1 MKVLIA
7 EDDPISRTV
16 LRKTLERWGHDVFA
30 APDGAQA
37 WAAFQNESFPVVI
50 SDWMMPGLDGLELV
64 RRIRHHGQNGY
75 VYTIL
80 LTARSQKEDVV
91 EGMEAGADDFVT
103 KPFDAGELHAR
114 LRAGER
120 ILSLEH
126 SLASRNRQLEA
137 ANDRM
142 QHDLEAAAQI
152 QKSLLPQRL
161 PAVAG
166 LDLAWAFRPCDEL
179 AGDILNILRLDE
191 NHLALYVLD
200 VSNHGVPAA
209 LLAVTLSRLLTPLMY
224 QSHLLKEPCGDNG
237 KGYRIVRPC
246 EVGRQLNRQ
255 FPMDPVSGQY
265 FTLLYGVLDLTTCE
279 FTYVQAGH
287 PGPVVLEGSSSR
299 AAVLEGSGL
308 PIGFAEETTYS
319 EWRQPLALNDRL
331 YLYSDGV
338 IEALSPA
345 GEQFG
350 EARFLEV
357 IESSAGAPLKESLA
371 MIEDRLEAWCG
382 SAGFKD
388 DVSLLALQIQATSS
402 NNRQTVGSPSM
413 ECRS

>member
-1 MKVLIA
+1 MRVLIA

-30 APDGAQA
+30 APDGEQA
-37 WAAFQNESFPVVI
+37 WAAFQDTTFPVVI

-80 LTARSQKEDVV
+80 LTARSQKEDIV

-126 SLASRNRQLEA
+126 TLASRNRQLEA

-142 QHDLEAAAQI
+142 QRDLEAAAQI
-152 QKSLLPQRL
+152 QKSLLPQSL
-161 PAVAG
+161 PEVSG

-191 NHLALYVLD
+191 THLAFYVLD

-209 LLAVTLSRLLTPLMY
+209 LLAVTLSRLLTPLMF
-224 QSHLLKEPCGDNG
+224 QSHLLKEPCVDDS
-237 KGYRIVRPC
+237 KGYRIVPPC

-255 FPMDPVSGQY
+255 FPMDPVNGQY
-265 FTLLYGVLDLTTCE
+265 FTLLYAVLDLATGE
-279 FTYVQAGH
+279 LRYVQAGH
-287 PGPVVLEGSSSR
+287 PSPVLLKGSIR
-299 AAVLEGSGL
+299 KAAVLEGSGL
-308 PIGFAEETTYS
+308 PIGFVESTTYS
-319 EWRQPLALNDRL
+319 EWRQRLSVNDRL

-338 IEALSPA
+338 PEACNPA

-350 EARFLEV
+350 EARFLEA
-357 IESSAGAPLKESLA
+357 IESSASVPLKESLA
-371 MIEDRLEAWCG
+371 LIEQRLGDWCG
-382 SAGFKD
+382 EAGLRD
-388 DVSLLALQIQATSS
+388 DVSLLALEIQ
-402 NNRQTVGSPSM
+402 QP
-413 ECRS
+413 

>member
-16 LRKTLERWGHDVFA
+16 LRKTLERWGHEVLA
-30 APDGAQA
+30 APDGDQA
-37 WAAFQNESFPVVI
+37 WAAFQHEAFPVVI
-50 SDWMMPGLDGLELV
+50 SDWMMPGIDGLELV
-64 RRIRHHGQNGY
+64 RRIRHHNQNGY

-80 LTARSQKEDVV
+80 LTARSQKEDIVA
-91 EGMEAGADDFVT
+91 GMEAGADDFVT

-120 ILSLEH
+120 ILNLEH

-142 QHDLEAAAQI
+142 QHDLQAAAQI
-152 QKSLLPQRL
+152 QNSLLPQRL
-161 PAVAG
+161 PAIPG
-166 LDLAWAFRPCDEL
+166 LDFAWAFRPCDEL

-191 NHLALYVLD
+191 THLALYILD

-224 QSHLLKEPCGDNG
+224 QSHLLKEPCDNNG
-237 KGYRIVRPC
+237 KGYRIVPPS
-246 EVGRQLNRQ
+246 EVGSQLNRQ
-255 FPMDPVSGQY
+255 FPMDPVNGQY
-265 FTLLYGVLDLTTCE
+265 FTLLYGVLDLTTRQ

-287 PGPVVLEGSSSR
+287 PGPVLREAATSR
-299 AAVLEGSGL
+299 SAVLEGKGL
-308 PIGFAEETTYS
+308 PIGFVEDTNYL
-319 EWRQPLALNDRL
+319 EWRRSLAVKDRL

-338 IEALSPA
+338 PEACNPA

-350 EARFLEV
+350 EARFLEA
-357 IESSAGAPLKESLA
+357 IEASALAPLKESLA
-371 MIEDRLEAWCG
+371 LIEKRLGDWCG
-382 SAGFKD
+382 TAGFRD
-388 DVSLLALQIQATSS
+388 DVSLLA
-402 NNRQTVGSPSM
+402 M
-413 ECRS
+413 EILGNE

>member
-1 MKVLIA
+1 
-7 EDDPISRTV
+7 
-16 LRKTLERWGHDVFA
+16 
-30 APDGAQA
+30 
-37 WAAFQNESFPVVI
+37 
-50 SDWMMPGLDGLELV
+50 
-64 RRIRHHGQNGY
+64 
-75 VYTIL
+75 
-80 LTARSQKEDVV
+80 
-91 EGMEAGADDFVT
+91 MEAGADDFVT

-120 ILSLEH
+120 ILSLEY

-142 QHDLEAAAQI
+142 QRDLEAAAQI

-166 LDLAWAFRPCDEL
+166 LDFAWAFRPCDEL

-224 QSHLLKEPCGDNG
+224 QSHLLKEPCTDNG
-237 KGYRIVRPC
+237 KGYRIVPPC
-246 EVGRQLNRQ
+246 EVGSQLNRQ
-255 FPMDPVSGQY
+255 FPMDPVNGQY
-265 FTLLYGVLDLTTCE
+265 FTLLYGVLDLTTRE

-287 PGPVVLEGSSSR
+287 PGPAIFEGANSR
-299 AAVLEGSGL
+299 AAILEGSGL
-308 PIGFAEETTYS
+308 PIGFVEDTAYV
-319 EWRQPLALNDRL
+319 EWRRPLALHDRL
-331 YLYSDGV
+331 YIYSDGV
-338 IEALSPA
+338 IEALSPE

-350 EARFLEV
+350 EARFLEA
-357 IESSAGAPLKESLA
+357 IESSADTPLKESVAL
-371 MIEDRLEAWCG
+371 IEERLENWCG

-388 DVSLLALQIQATSS
+388 DVSLLALQIQEASS
-402 NNRQTVGSPSM
+402 DHL
-413 ECRS
+413 RSAG